1 MTATGFEVMRE
12 ALLRHDTVALL
23 LLFTSATVAD
33 DQIFDDPIAVLAATE
48 RKKRAAGIAFFES
61 KIRPLLVKHRY
72 DCHSAEAGT
81 LEGDLRLD
89 DRRAIRAGGGRGAA
103 VVPGRPNVSLLWR
116 LSKRRLEAEAIHD
129 AMLAVSGELD
139 TSRQPGALVGRVIGE
154 PISLIGLDKR
164 LPKDLDGSRHRSTAE
179 TARSS
184 VWNLRLARS
193 SGRNVTRAPAG
204 IRIRGHP

>member
-103 VVPGRPNVSLLWR
+103 VVPGPGNQILSQLLR
-116 LSKRRLEAEAIHD
+116 VTYGI
-129 AMLAVSGELD
+129 
-139 TSRQPGALVGRVIGE
+139 TSAGRINNFQ
-154 PISLIGLDKR
+154 IKLWKY
-164 LPKDLDGSRHRSTAE
+164 
-179 TARSS
+179 
-184 VWNLRLARS
+184 
-193 SGRNVTRAPAG
+193 
-204 IRIRGHP
+204 